1 MYTRIV
7 STLCCLVSIMTLTSC
22 ASYQQNYN
30 NSSDPSHVYNFDNG
44 NTADFTIIK
53 DITYSIAD
61 WPQPLAA
68 DLYLPKHLPTEAN
81 NWPVVLM
88 VHGGGWSGRDRTDM
102 DSTSEKL
109 AKKGYAVFNISY
121 RFAPQ
126 FIYPAQV
133 QDLQLALLWLQNNA
147 TKYQLDLNRIN
158 AWGYSS
164 GSHLVAQLASVTPG
178 EAQTLDLSPPLPK
191 IRAVVAGGTPADL
204 SQYSNSPIIV
214 PFLGVKRD
222 ENLQLYKEASPITHI
237 SSDDPPV
244 FLYHGKLDQ
253 LVEKEQSI
261 NYYNALRKAGVP
273 AELYLHPLWGH
284 FAMFLF
290 GWDAENKAIDFL
302 NHYNYQEL
310 DHSATE

>member
-1 MYTRIV
+1 M
-7 STLCCLVSIMTLTSC
+7 CCLVSIMTLTSC
-22 ASYQQNYN
+22 VSYQQSYSNLPD
-30 NSSDPSHVYNFDNG
+30 SSHVYKFDHDHA
-44 NTADFTIIK
+44 ADFTIIK
-53 DITYSIAD
+53 NIIYSIAD
-61 WPQPLAA
+61 WPETLAA
-68 DLYLPKHLPTEAN
+68 DLYLPKEPPPEAN

-109 AKKGYAVFNISY
+109 AKKGYAVLNVSY

-147 TKYQLDLNRIN
+147 TRYQLDLSRIN

-164 GSHLVAQLASVTPG
+164 GSHLVAQLASVKPG

-204 SQYSNSPIIV
+204 SQYSNSPIVV

-222 ENLQLYKEASPITHI
+222 ENPQLYKEASPITHI

-261 NYYNALRKAGVP
+261 NYYNALRKVGVP

-302 NHYNYQEL
+302 NHYNYWKL
-310 DHSATE
+310 DRPAME